1 MDFEQYLIF
10 LAITLA
16 WMFTPGPTT
25 LFSVNN
31 GIRYGAKRAV
41 LAAFGNIL
49 AFQVLVLLS
58 IAQESCLVH
67 NINVNAFL

>member
-25 LFSVNN
+25 LFSINN

-49 AFQVLVLLS
+49 AFQVLV
-58 IAQESCLVH
+58 
-67 NINVNAFL
+67 